1 MTIADGNR
9 PLKGR
14 GAVSRRSG
22 RFERETREAADDG
35 WDIDDGDLPPLRTEV
50 TIERPK
56 TILARNDSPDIFFER
71 SINPYKGCEHGC
83 VYCYARPSHAYM
95 GLSPGLDFES
105 RLFAKPDAAKL
116 LEQELAA
123 PGYRPTVIALGANT
137 DPYQPIERERRITR
151 GVLEVLA
158 GCEHPVAITTKS
170 HLICRDIDILAPMAA
185 KRLVSV
191 GVSVTTLDGRVAR
204 TLEPRAPSPEKR
216 LDAIRRLAEAGIP
229 VTVMVAPMIPV
240 LTDWEMER
248 ILERAAAAGAVGAAY
263 ILLRLPLEVKDLFG
277 EWLAA
282 HAPDMARH
290 VLNQVRETRDG
301 ALYNSAFGT
310 RMRGTGE
317 RAELLAKRFDIACAR
332 LGLNEGRDEDGSLD
346 LSRFRPPV
354 PEGGQFRLF

>member
-1 MTIADGNR
+1 MAETHPGK
-9 PLKGR
+9 PQKGR
-14 GAVSRRSG
+14 GAVTNRSG

-35 WDIDDGDLPPLRTEV
+35 WELDDGDLPPLRTQV

-105 RLFAKPDAAKL
+105 RLFAKPDAARL
-116 LEQELAA
+116 LERELAA

-137 DPYQPIERERRITR
+137 DPYQPIERERKITR
-151 GVLEVLA
+151 GVLEVLSRTD
-158 GCEHPVAITTKS
+158 HPVAITTKS
-170 HLICRDIDILAPMAA
+170 HLVCRDIDILAPMAA

-191 GVSVTTLDGRVAR
+191 GVSVTSLDGRVAR
-204 TLEPRAPSPEKR
+204 TLEPRAPTPEKR
-216 LDAIRRLAEAGIP
+216 LDAIRRLAAAGIP

-263 ILLRLPLEVKDLFG
+263 ILLRLPLEVKELFG
-277 EWLAA
+277 EWLNA
-282 HAPDMARH
+282 HAPDMANH
-290 VLNQVRETRDG
+290 VLGQVRETRDG
-301 ALYNSAFGT
+301 RLNSAEFGT
-310 RMRGTGE
+310 RMRGRGE
-317 RAELLAKRFDIACAR
+317 RAELLARRFDLACAR
-332 LGLNEGRDEDGSLD
+332 LGLNQGRDDETALD
-346 LSRFRPPV
+346 VSRFRPPV
-354 PEGGQFRLF
+354 PEGGQLPLF